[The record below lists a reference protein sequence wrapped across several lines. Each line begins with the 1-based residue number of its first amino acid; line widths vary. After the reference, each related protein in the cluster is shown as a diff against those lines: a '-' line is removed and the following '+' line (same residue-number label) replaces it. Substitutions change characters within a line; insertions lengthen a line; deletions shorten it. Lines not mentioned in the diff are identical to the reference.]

1 MMQDFFQLKESR
13 QKSRI
18 FLHLEDLGVDVGLH
32 EELMF
37 SVGQPLGLNS
47 HILLLSRFV
56 KPKTNF
62 FIFY

>member
-1 MMQDFFQLKESR
+1 MGQDKKVAF
-13 QKSRI
+13 

-56 KPKTNF
+56 KPKQK
-62 FIFY
+62 IVDAVLPFY